1 VAEILFPEIYM
12 VKSFMLKQQAK
23 ELFAQ
28 AMTTLWSHKFRSFLT
43 VLGVVIGTATV
54 IGVASL
60 AKGLE
65 AGMKEQ
71 IEQFGSNVAFVS
83 RWGGGPRHS
92 DFTEEERKRKP
103 ITLEDA
109 VALSQ
114 LPSAMA
120 SSPILRPPELPPP
133 VKFRNNEVRTPQV
146 RGVWAAYAS
155 TREVSIARGR
165 FFTETED
172 HHNVEVA
179 VIGYEIAEKLF
190 TGYEPL
196 EKEIQVGNKI
206 FRVIG
211 VLEKAK
217 SPFGGGNT
225 PADSFVFIP
234 YSVMH
239 SMYPNQDDHFVAL
252 GAKQGQLDKLVDEAT
267 ELMRRRRQVPFD
279 KPNSFEITTPSGI
292 LESFNQMLAMVAVIA
307 VAIVSVALLIGGIG
321 VMNIMLVSVT
331 ERTKEIGVRRAIGAR
346 RADIILQ
353 FLLEASMLTGAG
365 GIIGVVVGFLISL
378 LLNALLMPSQVPLL
392 FVFIG
397 FSASVAI
404 GLIAGLY
411 PAFKASRLDPIEALR
426 YE

>member
-1 VAEILFPEIYM
+1 MNSGDPKI
-12 VKSFMLKQQAK
+12 MLKQQAK
-23 ELFAQ
+23 ELFTQ
-28 AMTTLWSHKFRSFLT
+28 AMITLWSHKFRSFLT

-60 AKGLE
+60 VKGLE
-65 AGMKEQ
+65 AGVKEQ
-71 IEQFGSNVAFVS
+71 VEQFGSNVAFVS
-83 RWGGGPRHS
+83 RFGGGPRHS
-92 DFTEEERKRKP
+92 EFTEEERKRKP

-114 LPSAMA
+114 LPSATA
-120 SSPILRPPELPPP
+120 ASPILVPPELPPA

-146 RGVWAAYAS
+146 RGVWASYAD

-165 FFTETED
+165 FFTDTED

-179 VIGYEIAEKLF
+179 VIGHEIAEKLF
-190 TGYEPL
+190 TGFEPL
-196 EKEIQVGNKI
+196 DKDIQVGNKV
-206 FRVIG
+206 FHVIG
-211 VLEKAK
+211 VLQKAK

-234 YSVMH
+234 YSAMH
-239 SMYPNQDDHFVAL
+239 AMYPNQDDHFVVM
-252 GAKQGQLDKLVDEAT
+252 GANQGQLDKLVDEAT
-267 ELMRRRRQVPFD
+267 DLMRRRRQVPFD
-279 KPNSFEITTPSGI
+279 KPNSFEIRTPSGI
-292 LESFNQMLAMVAVIA
+292 LEGFNQMLAMVAMIVIP
-307 VAIVSVALLIGGIG
+307 IVSVALLVGGIG

-353 FLLEASMLTGAG
+353 FLLEASMLTGVG
-365 GIIGVVVGFLISL
+365 GIIGIVVGFLISL
-378 LLNALLMPSQVPLL
+378 LLNAVLIPSQVPLL
-392 FVFIG
+392 YVFIG
-397 FSASVAI
+397 FSVSVGI

>member
-1 VAEILFPEIYM
+1 
-12 VKSFMLKQQAK
+12 MLKQQTQ
-23 ELFAQ
+23 ELLTQ
-28 AMTTLWSHKFRSFLT
+28 SMSTLWAHKFRSFLT

-65 AGMKEQ
+65 AGVKEQ
-71 IEQFGSNVAFVS
+71 VEQFGSNVAFVS
-83 RWGGGPRHS
+83 RFGGGPRTS

-114 LPSAMA
+114 LPSAVA
-120 SSPILRPPELPPP
+120 ASPILVPPELPPP

-146 RGVWAAYAS
+146 RGVWASYS
-155 TREVSIARGR
+155 DTREVSIERGR
-165 FFTETED
+165 FFTDTED
-172 HHNVEVA
+172 HHSMEVA
-179 VIGYEIAEKLF
+179 VIGHDIAEKLF

-196 EKEIQVGNKI
+196 DKDIQIGNKV

-211 VLEKAK
+211 LLEKAK
-217 SPFGGGNT
+217 SPFGSGNN
-225 PADSFVFIP
+225 PADSMIFIP

-239 SMYPNQDDHFVAL
+239 SIYPNQEDHFIAL
-252 GAKQGQLDKLVDEAT
+252 GARQGQLDKLVDEAT
-267 ELMRRRRQVPFD
+267 DMMRRRRQVPFD
-279 KPNSFEITTPSGI
+279 KPNSFEIRTPSGI
-292 LESFNQMLAMVAVIA
+292 LESFNQVLATVTFIV
-307 VAIVSVALLIGGIG
+307 VPIVSVALLIGGIG

-365 GIIGVVVGFLISL
+365 GIIGIIVGFLISF
-378 LLNALLMPSQVPLL
+378 LLNALSMPSRVPLIY
-392 FVFIG
+392 VFIG
-397 FSASVAI
+397 FSASVGI

-411 PAFKASRLDPIEALR
+411 PAYKASRLDPIEALR